1 MSNLE
6 YIHSSVP
13 TDALAVPV
21 VAATLS
27 FFLDA
32 NLDNRP
38 NSRRNPLSGDIRHN
52 LAAQP
57 MAAVIT

>member
-13 TDALAVPV
+13 TDARAVPV

-27 FFLDA
+27 FFLDID
-32 NLDNRP
+32 LDNRLG
-38 NSRRNPLSGDIRHN
+38 SRRNLLGDG
-52 LAAQP
+52 L
-57 MAAVIT
+57 